1 MRRES
6 NPFTIF
12 LLPHRIKPIQD
23 VGGQM
28 TDPRPDRQSSCL
40 LPIPNKL
47 GGMIPTKINYKV
59 THEGLLNFMWIEE
72 QVIKGMKLIDRIKF
86 FCSYCVNKQAPFNES
101 DIGMEYFRV
110 NW

>member
-12 LLPHRIKPIQD
+12 LLPQRIKSIQD

-47 GGMIPTKINYKV
+47 GGMIPIKVNYKAPD
-59 THEGLLNFMWIEE
+59 EGLLHFKWYKE

-86 FCSYCVNKQAPFNES
+86 FCSY
-101 DIGMEYFRV
+101 
-110 NW
+110 